1 LKLELKVIRQNAI
14 SITFC
19 CVINLN
25 YLMYCFGVGHVVI
38 GLRQHK
44 HLRGGELGMQDK
56 TIN

>member
-1 LKLELKVIRQNAI
+1 LELKVIRQNAI

-38 GLRQHK
+38 GLRQRK